1 MVVIDASA
9 VVDLLLELP
18 INQPLLRRLEDVSEL
33 HAPHL
38 IDLEVLSVLRRL
50 VRSGTM
56 GLDAAGMAR
65 RSLAELPIER
75 YPHVLLRDRIWELRD
90 NLTVYDA
97 AYVALAEEL
106 ELPLV
111 TSDGRL
117 ARSVGHRAVVEAYAR

>member
-18 INQPLLRRLEDVSEL
+18 VNQRLLHRLEDASEL

-50 VRSGTM
+50 VRSATLGP
-56 GLDAAGMAR
+56 DAASMAR

-90 NLTVYDA
+90 NLTIYDA

-117 ARSVGHRAVVEAYAR
+117 ARSVGHHAVVESYIR